1 MYVFFSISILLPV
14 VYCLYVH
21 ADITCFAVPGL
32 FVPKSFRSQ
41 ERKFLLG
48 NECSMELSFPGTFV
62 LMELSFRGHESSRV
76 DPPATLVYVVVSA
89 SWPRSPST
97 TQADGARQL
106 PDSTTD
112 G

>member
-1 MYVFFSISILLPV
+1 V
-14 VYCLYVH
+14 
-21 ADITCFAVPGL
+21 
-32 FVPKSFRSQ
+32 
-41 ERKFLLG
+41 

-76 DPPATLVYVVVSA
+76 DPPATMVYVVVSA